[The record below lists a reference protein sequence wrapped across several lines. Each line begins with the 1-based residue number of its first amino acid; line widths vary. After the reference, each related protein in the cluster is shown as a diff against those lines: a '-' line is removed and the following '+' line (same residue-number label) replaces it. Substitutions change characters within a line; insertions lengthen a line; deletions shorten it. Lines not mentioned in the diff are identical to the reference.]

1 VLTPGQR
8 SVEEVT
14 RFLSIAPR
22 QLVKTMILKAD
33 SEVVAAL
40 VRGDHELNEA
50 KLKSFLGVQTV
61 ELADA
66 EVVAHTTDAPMG
78 FAGPLG
84 LKTRIVADVAVREM
98 VNFVTGG
105 NREDLHLKNVNLDRD
120 FKVDR
125 FGDIR
130 VITVDDPCPR
140 CGGGVLFNRGIEV
153 GHIFKLGTKYSDALR
168 ALYLD
173 SGGKDRP
180 IVMGCYGIGVG
191 RTAAAAIEQNHDQGG
206 IIWPIP
212 IAPFEVVVLPLQMHE
227 SAVVETAEKL
237 YAQLRDHGIDVL
249 LDDRD
254 ERAGIK
260 FNDADLIGFPI
271 RVTVGIKSVRKGELE
286 IKRRLDSH
294 TSGAPIADAAETVK
308 AWVRALYDSIA

>member
-1 VLTPGQR
+1 
-8 SVEEVT
+8 
-14 RFLSIAPR
+14 
-22 QLVKTMILKAD
+22 
-33 SEVVAAL
+33 
-40 VRGDHELNEA
+40 
-50 KLKSFLGVQTV
+50 
-61 ELADA
+61 LADA
-66 EVVAHTTDAPMG
+66 EVVAQTTGAPMG
-78 FAGPLG
+78 FAGPMG
-84 LKTRIVADVAVREM
+84 LKIRIVADAAVRKM
-98 VNFVTGG
+98 FNFVTGG

-120 FKVDR
+120 VKVDR

-130 VITVDDPCPR
+130 VITPDDQCPR
-140 CGGGVLFNRGIEV
+140 CGGGMLFNRGIEV

-168 ALYLD
+168 AFYLD
-173 SGGKDRP
+173 SDGKDRP

-227 SAVVETAEKL
+227 PDVLEAAEKL
-237 YAQLRDHGIDVL
+237 YAELRDDGIDVL

-254 ERAGIK
+254 ERAGVK

-271 RVTVGIKSVRKGELE
+271 RVTVGINSVRKGELE

-294 TSGAPIADAAETVK
+294 ASGTPIHDASKTVK
-308 AWVRALYDSIA
+308 AWIRALYDSIA